1 MGLAIRSHALKLGKP
16 LWRRLPSAFLRIIG
30 TCVAVQLLLD
40 GLRVPKTS
48 FGGLLFQLAFLV
60 SKLSCRGH
68 LLHYLGQLNRI
79 FNNDDC
85 AEYYQHGWK
94 LAAYHPDGEDR
105 EAYPGE
111 PQARNI

>member
-1 MGLAIRSHALKLGKP
+1 MGLANRSHALKLDKP
-16 LWRRLPSAFLRIIG
+16 LWRRLPSAFLRIIR
-30 TCVAVQLLLD
+30 TCVAVQLLLN
-40 GLRVPKTS
+40 GLRVPTTS

-60 SKLSCRGH
+60 SQLFCRGH
-68 LLHYLGQLNRI
+68 LLHYLGQLNRN
-79 FNNDDC
+79 FSNDDC